1 VETPNR
7 KIRSEDIWKGS
18 KKSRY

>member
-7 KIRSEDIWKGS
+7 KIRSEDIWKSS